1 MKNITVR
8 GTTTGIKA
16 IGAHIIVQA
25 SQFYNCTTA
34 IDAKGAQASMTV
46 LDSTGIDVGTF
57 ILAANANGLSQN
69 NLILE
74 NLKNEGRTLV
84 VGSETLITGSVL
96 KQWVRGPVVSL
107 S

>member
-1 MKNITVR
+1 
-8 GTTTGIKA
+8 
-16 IGAHIIVQA
+16 
-25 SQFYNCTTA
+25 
-34 IDAKGAQASMTV
+34 MTV
-46 LDSTGIDVGTF
+46 LDSTGTDVGTF
-57 ILAANANGLSQN
+57 ILAVNTNGLSQN

-107 S
+107 P